1 MYLLFES
8 IAKGASKAIAK
19 GASKAIA
26 KGASKA
32 IAKGASKAIAKGA
45 SKAIAKGAS
54 EAIVSYRL
62 NPSIQ
67 SPPKKNVEI
76 TCPPLSLQ
84 YHNPNPADT
93 SESTNVCDLFN

>member
-8 IAKGASKAIAK
+8 IAKGV
-19 GASKAIA
+19 
-26 KGASKA
+26 
-32 IAKGASKAIAKGA
+32 

-67 SPPKKNVEI
+67 SPPKKR
-76 TCPPLSLQ
+76 C
-84 YHNPNPADT
+84 
-93 SESTNVCDLFN
+93 

>member
-8 IAKGASKAIAK
+8 
-19 GASKAIA
+19 IA

-67 SPPKKNVEI
+67 SPPKKR
-76 TCPPLSLQ
+76 C
-84 YHNPNPADT
+84 
-93 SESTNVCDLFN
+93 